1 MIKSN
6 RSLLGQLN
14 KLNNLFQLL
23 NDREILNTNITCN
36 NGMVEWRC
44 KRNSGKWMLIFLQQR
59 QRLLLTKYKRRD
71 ERSTQNTFIIQ
82 ERERERWNFL
92 AIKVNIISQD
102 KNLHSPTTQICI
114 PISLSPS
121 ISLLVS
127 LLCCCSLC
135 SWKLALLV
143 LMLQHLQGHPATIP
157 LNTNILILIFLANT
171 MPHFPPLPFV
181 SLSYR
186 ASLLLLFFSSSC

>member
-82 ERERERWNFL
+82 EREREREMEFFSH
-92 AIKVNIISQD
+92 KGNIIS
-102 KNLHSPTTQICI
+102 
-114 PISLSPS
+114 
-121 ISLLVS
+121 
-127 LLCCCSLC
+127 
-135 SWKLALLV
+135 
-143 LMLQHLQGHPATIP
+143 
-157 LNTNILILIFLANT
+157 
-171 MPHFPPLPFV
+171 
-181 SLSYR
+181 
-186 ASLLLLFFSSSC
+186 